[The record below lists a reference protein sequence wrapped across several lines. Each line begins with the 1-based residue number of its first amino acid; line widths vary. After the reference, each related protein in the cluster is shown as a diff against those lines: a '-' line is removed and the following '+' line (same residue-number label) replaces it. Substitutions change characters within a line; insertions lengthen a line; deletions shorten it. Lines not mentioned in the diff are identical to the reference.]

1 MSIDLGKKLDNFHM
15 LSIILDMTALTT
27 RKLTEKQEKFLEHL
41 VDTKGNLKLSAE
53 LAGYRGN
60 HYQVIQSL
68 KEEIIDLA
76 SNVLA
81 REAPSAAF
89 KLVEIMHSDEAV
101 PQANVKLQAAQTLLD
116 RVGVIKKEKLDINH
130 NVTGGIFILPKKE
143 TINLSAEEG
152 EYEDINE

>member
-1 MSIDLGKKLDNFHM
+1 MV
-15 LSIILDMTALTT
+15 SIILNMTALTT
-27 RKLTEKQEKFLEHL
+27 RKLTDKQEKFLEHL

-60 HYQVIQSL
+60 HYQVLKSL

-89 KLVEIMHSDEAV
+89 KLGEIMHSDEAV

-116 RVGVIKKEKLDINH
+116 RVGVIKKEKLDVNH

-143 TINLSAEEG
+143 TIDLSADDV
-152 EYEDINE
+152 EYEDLPE

>member
-1 MSIDLGKKLDNFHM
+1 M
-15 LSIILDMTALTT
+15 LSIILNMTALTT

-152 EYEDINE
+152 EYEDIDE

>member
-1 MSIDLGKKLDNFHM
+1 MV
-15 LSIILDMTALTT
+15 SIILNMTALTT
-27 RKLTEKQEKFLEHL
+27 RKLTDKQEKFLEHL

-60 HYQVIQSL
+60 HYQVLKSL

-116 RVGVIKKEKLDINH
+116 RVGVIKKENLDVNH

-143 TINLSAEEG
+143 TIDLSADDG
-152 EYEDINE
+152 EYEDLPE

>member
-1 MSIDLGKKLDNFHM
+1 MV
-15 LSIILDMTALTT
+15 SIILNMTALTT
-27 RKLTEKQEKFLEHL
+27 RKLTDKQEKFLEHL

-60 HYQVIQSL
+60 HYQVLKSL

-116 RVGVIKKEKLDINH
+116 RVGVIKKEKLDVNH

-143 TINLSAEEG
+143 TINLSAEDV
-152 EYEDINE
+152 EYEDLSD

>member
-1 MSIDLGKKLDNFHM
+1 MV
-15 LSIILDMTALTT
+15 SIILNMTALTT
-27 RKLTEKQEKFLEHL
+27 RKLTDKQEKFLEHL

-60 HYQVIQSL
+60 HYQVLKSL

-101 PQANVKLQAAQTLLD
+101 PQANVKLQAAQTLLE
-116 RVGVIKKEKLDINH
+116 RVGVIKKEKLDVNH

-143 TINLSAEEG
+143 TIDLSADDV
-152 EYEDINE
+152 EYEDLPE

>member
-1 MSIDLGKKLDNFHM
+1 
-15 LSIILDMTALTT
+15 MTALTT
-27 RKLTEKQEKFLEHL
+27 RKLTDKQEKFLEHL

-101 PQANVKLQAAQTLLD
+101 PQANVKLQAAQTLLA
-116 RVGVIKKEKLDINH
+116 RVGVIKKEKLDVNH

-143 TINLSAEEG
+143 TINLSAEDV
-152 EYEDINE
+152 EYEDLSD